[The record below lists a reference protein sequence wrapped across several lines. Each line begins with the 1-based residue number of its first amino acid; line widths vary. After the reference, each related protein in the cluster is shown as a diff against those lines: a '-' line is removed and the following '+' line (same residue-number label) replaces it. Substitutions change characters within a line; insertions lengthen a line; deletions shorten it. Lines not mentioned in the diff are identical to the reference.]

1 MTRRVA
7 LAMFALLLVLSRPA
21 HAYLDPGTGSILVQS
36 LLAAIA
42 VVSAAVAAFWS
53 RIRRI
58 FTRRGSPDR
67 GEPEDDDDAPRP

>member
-7 LAMFALLLVLSRPA
+7 MSVFALFLVLSTPA
-21 HAYLDPGTGSILVQS
+21 YAYLDPGTGSILVQG
-36 LLAAIA
+36 LVAAIA
-42 VVSAAVAAFWS
+42 VVSAALAAFWS

-67 GEPEDDDDAPRP
+67 GTPGSDDDAPHP